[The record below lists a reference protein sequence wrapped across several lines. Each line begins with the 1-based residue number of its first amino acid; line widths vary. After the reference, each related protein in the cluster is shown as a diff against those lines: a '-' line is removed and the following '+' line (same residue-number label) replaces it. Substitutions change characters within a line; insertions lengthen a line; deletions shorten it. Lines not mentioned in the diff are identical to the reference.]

1 MSLRRMMGK
10 NEIDETRSTS
20 SNYNKRAIPFSLDN
34 EKHVQGLN
42 AICDLFADP
51 WSVANY
57 KRSDLASDLSDF
69 MIAVQNE
76 QIVPIP
82 RKLFDEAV
90 VPFLRAQEQA
100 QKDAQKSEEATDAK
114 QSKKKK

>member
-10 NEIDETRSTS
+10 NEIQASRATS

-34 EKHVQGLN
+34 EKHVAGLN

-51 WSVANY
+51 WAIANY
-57 KRSDLASDLSDF
+57 QRGDLASDLSDF

-76 QIVPIP
+76 DIVPIP
-82 RKLFDEAV
+82 RKLFEEAV
-90 VPFLRAQEQA
+90 VPFLKAQEQA
-100 QKDAQKSEEATDAK
+100 QKDAQKSEASKDQK